1 MCGLLY
7 VLTYSLYSY
16 AEVNS
21 HIEVR
26 LEVILQVAIKTK
38 LYIINIKQKFKLNF
52 KFHSIPSGNVFLI
65 RKIIG
70 NLI

>member
-1 MCGLLY
+1 MHLIKFFILILLHSVRKIGMCGLLY

-26 LEVILQVAIKTK
+26 LDVILQVELKTK
-38 LYIINIKQKFKLNF
+38 F
-52 KFHSIPSGNVFLI
+52 
-65 RKIIG
+65 
-70 NLI
+70 